1 MAAQIARVGVREFR
15 DDLAQYLD
23 SPVPLAITR
32 HGQTVGYY
40 VPARTGPDEQN
51 IVDYREAVDALRALV
66 ESHGIAEDEVVSE
79 FRARSRR

>member
-1 MAAQIARVGVREFR
+1 MGVREFR

-40 VPARTGPDEQN
+40 VPAHRGPDEQD
-51 IVDYREAVDALRALV
+51 IVEYREAVGALQALID
-66 ESHGIAEDEVVSE
+66 SHRIAEDEVVNE
-79 FRARSRR
+79 FRARRSRR